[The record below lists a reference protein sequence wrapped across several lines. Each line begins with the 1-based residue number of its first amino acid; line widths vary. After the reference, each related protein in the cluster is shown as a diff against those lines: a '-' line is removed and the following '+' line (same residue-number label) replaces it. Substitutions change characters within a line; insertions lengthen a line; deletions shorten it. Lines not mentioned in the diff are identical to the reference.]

1 MKERSPLRP
10 GELVFAILLAA
21 FSALALWQA
30 YRISGFT
37 GLSTPGI
44 FPMLA
49 SATMLIAS
57 AFILADAL
65 SRRRIES
72 GAQTPVLTLRL
83 VVFVAMVAAYVFA
96 MPWVGFMLSSA
107 IFLFAGFTVLWRR
120 SLLVSLALTAG
131 TLAVIWIIF
140 RLVFQVVLP
149 RGTLLQGFL

>member
-1 MKERSPLRP
+1 MSERTPLRP
-10 GELVFAILLAA
+10 GELAFALLLAG

-65 SRRRIES
+65 SRRRIET
-72 GAQTPVLTLRL
+72 GATTPVLTLRL
-83 VVFVAMVAAYVFA
+83 VIFVAMVAAYVFA
-96 MPWVGFMLSSA
+96 MPWAGFMLSSA
-107 IFLFAGFTVLWRR
+107 VFLFAGFTYLWRKSLPI
-120 SLLVSLALTAG
+120 SLLLTAG
-131 TLAVIWIIF
+131 TLAAIYVIF

-149 RGTLLQGFL
+149 RGTLGFL